1 MEASNLVSSS
11 TWWNGSEYLQNA
23 QCEWPKDQ
31 TASSLDETA
40 LKETIKKPPTVIHS
54 LFSTKVEY
62 SIGGEFNV
70 IIDCDSFSSVARLF
84 RVTAYLLRFVNKL
97 KVKRSANNAA
107 IPGAKSTTDEITAQG
122 VPPD

>member
-1 MEASNLVSSS
+1 M
-11 TWWNGSEYLQNA
+11 
-23 QCEWPKDQ
+23 
-31 TASSLDETA
+31 
-40 LKETIKKPPTVIHS
+40 KETIKRPPTVIHS
-54 LFSTKVEY
+54 LFSTKVE
-62 SIGGEFNV
+62 SSEVNLNV